1 MRIIQPPACKST
13 HAQAQTHHGH
23 LLHPPRKPVFH
34 RDLARA
40 HLRTSS
46 RFPPNMTLRLII
58 YRSTQFV
65 LALLTLG
72 PWLLLLAYDLL
83 LYIWRS
89 VTYEIPYFGGRA
101 RGKRRPR
108 VPSLTDRSRG
118 HVRNIS
124 LPKMFRSH
132 DEQASETTGASRSD
146 AVPMDHPARTAY
158 ISRHDD

>member
-1 MRIIQPPACKST
+1 MGTFSILPESLSFIET
-13 HAQAQTHHGH
+13 W
-23 LLHPPRKPVFH
+23 
-34 RDLARA
+34 LARI
-40 HLRTSS
+40 
-46 RFPPNMTLRLII
+46 F
-58 YRSTQFV
+58 FV

-72 PWLLLLAYDLL
+72 PWLILLAYDLL

-132 DEQASETTGASRSD
+132 DEQAQEITGASRSD
-146 AVPMDHPARTAY
+146 AVPMVQPARPAY
-158 ISRHDD
+158 TSTHDD